1 MAKNRWLQH
10 LANFRRQNSSLSA
23 RQMMTAARKTYQGG
37 GVADYA
43 ESVSGSSVNAH
54 VHSGVNNT
62 ESLYAA
68 VGGRSRRGGCGQNMI
83 SAANYTSTGGRSRRF
98 RGGNNINSSPA
109 EVVAIAPTV
118 EGHGPTAPTVAT
130 AYGGRRRSRRS
141 RRSSSS
147 QRRRSGSSQRRRSRR
162 R

>member
-43 ESVSGSSVNAH
+43 ESVSGSSVNAN

-109 EVVAIAPTV
+109 EVVAIAPPV